1 MQKVLITFPKMSSFR
16 ICLLLIVTLCVSW
29 NSAIAAKVCSAERDE
44 WTCKA
49 GGCIATEYLCDG
61 IRHCIDGSDETKASC
76 KSMQCSFASF
86 RCDYGACIS
95 LELLCDGV
103 HDCADSSDEDSE
115 RCRKRRNELPND
127 EVDEETKRKNCIGWG
142 QMKCWS
148 GQCVSITDKCDG
160 VQDCDDGSD
169 ELTSLCQTVLCKQH
183 QFQCGYGA
191 CLPMEAKCNGTK
203 ECWDGTDEHEGL
215 CIKEIATISTPTT
228 RIKSNEVT
236 ESTQQGVLPT
246 VKTKPNIST
255 ELANTRKTTTTIL
268 DYSTDFE
275 VTETSEKDLTTIP
288 EVTTTSTQTTT
299 NRPVTNTEDA
309 ETLETHFNGS
319 SSERPHLTTTSIN
332 EIIITQKTTTSKPLI
347 KPALKANV
355 TRNYSE
361 KNTQITTP
369 IIRETTTAIYVS
381 KQTDSSDTNDQEVG
395 GQIERLPN
403 GPVYHSNKTLNATEK
418 SRNTNYPGGITTI
431 TELKKDKSKAEENN
445 EEFKNRSNSTPS
457 ERTQVITTNENE
469 TMNPRKTSV
478 HSPAAA
484 TSAESF
490 GSDQTLKK
498 LSGPTTKE
506 TVTKTPKIGSTIKTP
521 PIKKNQTFPLGIRNS
536 TPTEQPKG
544 NGNNG
549 QEVRQIQNQPAI
561 SQTTLYTRNVTTQ
574 TPNLKTNLSSSPNNS
589 NESNFSVQSPIKS
602 RADTGVLTTSP
613 VSHVYKILNAT
624 ENPRNVNYP
633 GSINK
638 TFTNQYNTRKTK
650 PPTTTNKATTKAR
663 NQCTLRKCNYPLIC
677 NVLLPGSQDSGKLHD
692 KQARQSLF
700 EGSEVVFNCADGYV
714 LEGVNRTTCKGNGW
728 GHKIPSCTP
737 SCEADFKFRCT
748 PPLKCV
754 YEEPNIRTKK
764 MTKHVIRNNFT
775 DTVVRE
781 HFKLSFECDAGY
793 LIEGSKIRICTAKGW
808 SNVMPRCVNQCDVL
822 DLGNPKWPLK
832 CQKFNSNTRLTNN
845 CQYSPWNRMVRE
857 GSYFEYSCE
866 YGYNLNGVNRST
878 CLNDGWSSNA
888 PTCIPWCDLKP
899 IRPCKSP
906 LICNE
911 NPNRPSYFFSI
922 INTAHAATSELT
934 VDFSCEFGYE
944 LVGAKVI
951 TCSKG
956 GWSHSIPTCK
966 KIYCDASILD
976 DCTFPLMCWRYD
988 FVTEG
993 YTRIYKGSV
1002 QQLSPDEHLL
1012 ITCENGYNLSG
1023 EDYLTCNGG
1032 KWYGTMPKCIAT
1044 CREDLLPKCE
1054 NPMTCTAYNYYAGS
1068 SQAIINNYEYSS
1080 SYRTYPQGTTVVF
1093 NCAYGHMLN
1102 GARTTTCDIYGWRY
1116 ENGMYN
1122 PECQRISNTC
1132 DKGILYNCTYPL
1144 ICEQFDPEFGDYK
1157 KIQISAHQKSISNGE
1172 HIRFSCE
1179 NGYVLDGRNTLTCTG
1194 GKWDDYM
1201 PKCIDTRHNIFPT
1214 VHSCRADLLPACKY
1228 PLTCTRYDSKFKSE
1242 QTIIDNS
1249 INESANYAL
1258 NTQIVFGCAED
1269 FKLKGEEQTTC
1280 SANGWSHQQS
1290 LKLPLCV
1297 RISPCDPDIF
1307 KSCKPPVV
1315 CQYYEPNKDNW
1326 SMVQSNFLINYV
1338 AKNSIVSIVCE
1349 NGFKLQGAD
1358 YIYYIYCKSKG
1369 WDNPIPKCVRA

>member
-1 MQKVLITFPKMSSFR
+1 MYSFQ

-29 NSAIAAKVCSAERDE
+29 NSAIADLE
-44 WTCKA
+44 
-49 GGCIATEYLCDG
+49 TE
-61 IRHCIDGSDETKASC
+61 
-76 KSMQCSFASF
+76 
-86 RCDYGACIS
+86 
-95 LELLCDGV
+95 
-103 HDCADSSDEDSE
+103 
-115 RCRKRRNELPND
+115 
-127 EVDEETKRKNCIGWG
+127 RKNCFGWG

-203 ECWDGTDEHEGL
+203 ECWDGTDEREGL
-215 CIKEIATISTPTT
+215 CIKEIATILTPTT
-228 RIKSNEVT
+228 RIKSNAVT
-236 ESTQQGVLPT
+236 GSTPQVLPT
-246 VKTKPNIST
+246 ITTKPNIST
-255 ELANTRKTTTTIL
+255 ELANTRKTTTTTL
-268 DYSTDFE
+268 DNSTDFE
-275 VTETSEKDLTTIP
+275 
-288 EVTTTSTQTTT
+288 
-299 NRPVTNTEDA
+299 
-309 ETLETHFNGS
+309 
-319 SSERPHLTTTSIN
+319 
-332 EIIITQKTTTSKPLI
+332 
-347 KPALKANV
+347 
-355 TRNYSE
+355 
-361 KNTQITTP
+361 
-369 IIRETTTAIYVS
+369 AI
-381 KQTDSSDTNDQEVG
+381 E
-395 GQIERLPN
+395 
-403 GPVYHSNKTLNATEK
+403 A
-418 SRNTNYPGGITTI
+418 
-431 TELKKDKSKAEENN
+431 
-445 EEFKNRSNSTPS
+445 RS
-457 ERTQVITTNENE
+457 
-469 TMNPRKTSV
+469 
-478 HSPAAA
+478 
-484 TSAESF
+484 
-490 GSDQTLKK
+490 
-498 LSGPTTKE
+498 
-506 TVTKTPKIGSTIKTP
+506 
-521 PIKKNQTFPLGIRNS
+521 
-536 TPTEQPKG
+536 
-544 NGNNG
+544 
-549 QEVRQIQNQPAI
+549 
-561 SQTTLYTRNVTTQ
+561 
-574 TPNLKTNLSSSPNNS
+574 
-589 NESNFSVQSPIKS
+589 
-602 RADTGVLTTSP
+602 
-613 VSHVYKILNAT
+613 
-624 ENPRNVNYP
+624 
-633 GSINK
+633 
-638 TFTNQYNTRKTK
+638 
-650 PPTTTNKATTKAR
+650 
-663 NQCTLRKCNYPLIC
+663 QCTLRRCDYPLVC

-700 EGSEVVFNCADGYV
+700 VGSEVVFNCADGYV

-728 GHKIPSCTP
+728 SHKIPSCTP
-737 SCEADFKFRCT
+737 SCEADFKLRCT

-754 YEEPNIRTKK
+754 YEEPNIS
-764 MTKHVIRNNFT
+764 TKHVIRNNFT

-781 HFKLSFECDAGY
+781 HFKLNFECDAGY

-888 PTCIPWCDLKP
+888 PTCIPWCDLKL

-911 NPNRPSYFFSI
+911 NPNRPSYSFSI
-922 INTAHAATSELT
+922 INTAHAATSDLT

-988 FVTEG
+988 FATEG

-1002 QQLSPDEHLL
+1002 QQLSQDEQLL
-1012 ITCENGYNLSG
+1012 IRCGNGYNLSG
-1023 EDYLTCNGG
+1023 EYFLTCNGG
-1032 KWYGTMPKCIAT
+1032 KWDGTMPKCIAT

-1054 NPMTCTAYNYYAGS
+1054 NPMTCTAYNYFTGS
-1068 SQAIINNYEYSS
+1068 SQAIINNYSS
-1080 SYRTYPQGTTVVF
+1080 SYRTYPRGTTVVF
-1093 NCAYGHMLN
+1093 KCAYGHVLN
-1102 GARTTTCDIYGWRY
+1102 GARIATCDFHGWRY
-1116 ENGMYN
+1116 ENGMYD

-1132 DKGILYNCTYPL
+1132 DKGILDNCTYPL

-1157 KIQISAHQKSISNGE
+1157 KIQISSHQKSISNAAR
-1172 HIRFSCE
+1172 IRFSCE

-1194 GKWDDYM
+1194 GKWDYYM
-1201 PKCIDTRHNIFPT
+1201 PKCI
-1214 VHSCRADLLPACKY
+1214 VHSCRANLLPACKY

-1349 NGFKLQGAD
+1349 NGFKLQGAN
-1358 YIYYIYCKSKG
+1358 YIYCKSKG